1 MIKRA
6 RKRFIAFTSIILFS
20 VFAVIFGV
28 SCVIMQSANARSLGK
43 MLDDLEN
50 GYVKNTAMTIPSN
63 AMIIEITNED
73 FNHSVPIYEE
83 RHDPN
88 AFNNV
93 SVERIINTVIEK
105 EYVNRGNIDD
115 VLYRVSFI
123 YGKTVIFAIDGDFM
137 HQIYHIN
144 VVSNL
149 ISLSVVLVLLI
160 LITVLYSFKLFSP
173 IKETFEKQK
182 RFISDAGHELKTP
195 ISIIKANAE
204 VIRQDTPSQWVN
216 NIKEQSDRMNLL
228 VADMLTLTKIQEK
241 KYDLTKERFDL
252 SQLLLENVLPF
263 EAVAFEKGK
272 TILTDVESNL
282 FINSHKRSVA
292 QIVNILLD
300 NACKHSTD
308 NSEIVVSLKKDGNRS
323 VLSVINEGSAVVAG
337 EEEKM
342 FERFYRADSSRSRDL
357 GGSGLGLAIAKQL
370 ADSNK
375 WKIFA
380 SSDYGK
386 SMCITIIF

>member
-28 SCVIMQSANARSLGK
+28 SCVIMQSANARSLNK

>member
-1 MIKRA
+1 
-6 RKRFIAFTSIILFS
+6 
-20 VFAVIFGV
+20 
-28 SCVIMQSANARSLGK
+28 
-43 MLDDLEN
+43 
-50 GYVKNTAMTIPSN
+50 MTIPSN

-228 VADMLTLTKIQEK
+228 VADMLTLTKIQEE